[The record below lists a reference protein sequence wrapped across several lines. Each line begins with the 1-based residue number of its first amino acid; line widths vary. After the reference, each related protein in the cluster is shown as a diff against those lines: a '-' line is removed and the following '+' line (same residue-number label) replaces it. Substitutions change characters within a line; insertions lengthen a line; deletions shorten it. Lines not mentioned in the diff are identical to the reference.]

1 MSRESMTGAVLRERR
16 YALEWSAEAAGSLY
30 GESVRGKPITRKAYL
45 KMEEGYLP
53 ADPKRRLILGAML
66 GLAPAVLLGEDLVQQ
81 ISERFLSLSVSR
93 KRSKPFDLAEYSKK
107 LTVYHKQGY
116 RGSGEQA
123 LADIISRIYTLHDS
137 IPYASGQKE
146 QMKRLLGS
154 YQLMLA
160 DFYREL
166 GYQGQALDCVN
177 KALGLAHSEGYL
189 DLEATMLYKRGTFYF
204 DQWRLKEALDDLQAA
219 QALETSSP
227 KVRASRYPVPP
238 QVRGCILNVRGLT
251 QVRQAQSETQMS
263 AALKLLDASETYV
276 GRAEKTD
283 IYLTRLTGEFYLR
296 HRTKALL
303 EAPLPRLQ
311 RPEQASKLLN
321 EMERAVQ
328 PQEKRLHGYE
338 RLNNALIQSYI
349 YLDQG
354 YYPIASTLALEA
366 LSIMQQI
373 KSQIHLP
380 SLIRLHERLQASS
393 YGKSLEVA
401 EVGIGIA
408 KAQYAHLFD

>member
-177 KALGLAHSEGYL
+177 KALVLAHSEGYL
-189 DLEATMLYKRGTFYF
+189 DLEAMALYERGELYF

-227 KVRASRYPVPP
+227 KVKTPRYPVPP
-238 QVRGCILNVRGLT
+238 QVRGRILTIKGLN
-251 QVRQAQSETQMS
+251 QARQAESESEMS

-276 GRAEKTD
+276 ERAEKSD
-283 IYLTRLTGEFYLR
+283 IHLIGLASAFYLR
-296 HRTKALL
+296 HRAKALL
-303 EAPLPRLQ
+303 EAPLMKFHQPG
-311 RPEQASKLLN
+311 QASKLLD
-321 EMERAVQ
+321 EMEKVAR
-328 PQEKRLHGYE
+328 PQERRTHGYE
-338 RLNNALIQSYI
+338 RLGSAIIQSYI

-366 LSIMQQI
+366 LSIMQEI
-373 KSQIHLP
+373 KSGMHLP
-380 SLIRLHERLQASS
+380 TLTRLHERLQASS

-408 KAQYAHLFD
+408 KAQYAHLFP